1 MKTYPQSASA
11 CFQIGCGDET
21 VTVEGV
27 PFDWNPEAGD
37 RDSQAAL
44 AVAKW
49 IGENGASHGKPV
61 TLIWVETGPRSVA
74 A

>member
-1 MKTYPQSASA
+1 MQTFQQTASA
-11 CFQIGCGDET
+11 CFQIGTSDET

-27 PFDWNPEAGD
+27 PFEWVPAQGE
-37 RDSQAAL
+37 RDMQAAY

-49 IGENGASHGKPV
+49 IGENNASRGKPV
-61 TLIWVETGPRSVA
+61 TLIWVSCKEATQA

>member
-1 MKTYPQSASA
+1 MTTFPQTASA
-11 CFQIGCGDET
+11 CFQIGCSDQT

-27 PFDWNPEAGD
+27 PFDWNPDNGD

-44 AVAKW
+44 AVATW
-49 IGENGASHGKPV
+49 IGENNASHGKPV
-61 TLIWVETGPRSVA
+61 TLIWVEAGPRKEA

>member
-1 MKTYPQSASA
+1 MQTFPQTASA
-11 CFQIGCGDET
+11 CFQIGCSEQT

-27 PFDWNPEAGD
+27 PFEWVPEQGE
-37 RDSQAAL
+37 RDAQASY

-49 IGENGASHGKPV
+49 IGENNASNGKPV
-61 TLIWVETGPRSVA
+61 TLIWVTSSPRKVA

>member
-1 MKTYPQSASA
+1 MTTFPQTASA
-11 CFQIGCGDET
+11 CFQIGCSDET

-27 PFDWNPEAGD
+27 PYDWNPEAGD
-37 RDSQAAL
+37 RDSQAAF

-49 IGENGASHGKPV
+49 IGENNASHGKPV
-61 TLIWVETGPRSVA
+61 TLIWVSSSTRKVA